1 MVKSQQHRIEL
12 VTRLDIS
19 NRGKGEVACLSVGL
33 RQRNSSA
40 SDHQVQ
46 ELSLEAFRRQ
56 CQVRKIDGSIAGMV
70 TDLIFLLN
78 FYYLEI
84 L

>member
-1 MVKSQQHRIEL
+1 M
-12 VTRLDIS
+12 TRLDIS

-33 RQRNSSA
+33 KQRNSSA

-70 TDLIFLLN
+70 TNLFFAFNLFL
-78 FYYLEI
+78 FGEVAEFVH
-84 L
+84 